1 MTPDFDELV
10 GHDLEPN
17 ERARLLRAHELL
29 VAAGPPPELPP
40 ALAHPFEPREAEV
53 VPFFNRR
60 RHATIAVLA
69 AALAL
74 ALFGGGFLAG
84 HHSRGGFSSERT
96 IPMRATAAAP
106 TGAIASIALGSKD
119 EAGNWPMLVRV
130 SNLSKLA
137 PGGYYVLWLSRHG
150 RPIAPCGAF
159 VVEGP
164 ETQVQLNAPYKLNRF
179 DGWVLTL
186 QKPGQHKPG
195 PILLK
200 TV

>member
-1 MTPDFDELV
+1 VTRDFDELV
-10 GHDLEPN
+10 GQDLEPG

-40 ALAHPFEPREAEV
+40 ALAHPFQPKDAEV

-74 ALFGGGFLAG
+74 ALFGGGYLAG
-84 HHSRGGFSSERT
+84 HHSRGGFSSERS

-106 TGAIASIALGSKD
+106 ADAIGSIALGTED
-119 EAGNWPMLVRV
+119 DAGNWPMLVRV
-130 SNLSKLA
+130 SNLTKL
-137 PGGYYVLWLSRHG
+137 PPRGYYVLWLSRDGH
-150 RPIAPCGAF
+150 PIAPCGGF
-159 VVEGP
+159 VVEGT
-164 ETQVQLNAPYKLNRF
+164 ETEVHLNAPYKLNRF
-179 DGWVLTL
+179 DGWVLTI
-186 QKPGQHKPG
+186 QKPGQRKPG
-195 PILLK
+195 PIVLK